1 MDEGFAV
8 IGVIPVVAL
17 NAVVEQVTDV
27 GVGVYQLQ
35 ELQCFFGIG
44 AVSGDAVQ
52 RAADSFIGNDG
63 RTPLLGNALNAELR
77 PQEVIAAPDQPCAME
92 QAL

>member
-35 ELQCFFGIG
+35 ELQCFSGLAQLAEMQFREPRT
-44 AVSGDAVQ
+44 VSLETMVGPHFWATH
-52 RAADSFIGNDG
+52 S
-63 RTPLLGNALNAELR
+63 TPSCG

>member
-35 ELQCFFGIG
+35 ELQCF
-44 AVSGDAVQ
+44 SG
-52 RAADSFIGNDG
+52 
-63 RTPLLGNALNAELR
+63 
-77 PQEVIAAPDQPCAME
+77 
-92 QAL
+92 

>member
-63 RTPLLGNALNAELR
+63 RTPLLGCG